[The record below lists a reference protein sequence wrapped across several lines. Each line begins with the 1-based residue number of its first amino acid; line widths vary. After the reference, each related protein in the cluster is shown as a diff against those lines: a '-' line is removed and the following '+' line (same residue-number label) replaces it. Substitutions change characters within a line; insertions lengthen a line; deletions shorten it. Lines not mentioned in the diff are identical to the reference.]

1 MPRCHFL
8 LRVIVTAMLIDK
20 HCVKSIRIRIYSRP
34 NAGKCGP
41 EKLRQNERAFFR
53 SKSFLKIQ
61 K

>member
-1 MPRCHFL
+1 
-8 LRVIVTAMLIDK
+8 MLIDK